1 MPKMWEVTGGH
12 RKWPIEELYEFYA
25 SAHNIGLVKTR
36 RVRWMGHVPWVVEKR
51 RAYGVIVGNLSDR
64 DHLED

>member
-1 MPKMWEVTGGH
+1 V
-12 RKWPIEELYEFYA
+12 
-25 SAHNIGLVKTR
+25 VKTR
-36 RVRWMGHVPWVVEKR
+36 WVRWMGHVPWVVEKR